1 MATSAP
7 PTRLRATT
15 IAQARKS
22 EAAALTRAEVA
33 AILNVDTRTVTRA
46 IESGEL
52 PSIRL
57 GRRRLIPLEPF
68 LALMTG
74 GATSA

>member
-15 IAQARKS
+15 IAQARTS

-46 IESGEL
+46 IESGEI

-57 GRRRLIPLEPF
+57 GRRRLIPREPF

-74 GATSA
+74 GAKSA

>member
-15 IAQARKS
+15 IAQARES

-33 AILNVDTRTVTRA
+33 AILNVDARTVTRA

-57 GRRRLIPLEPF
+57 GRRRLIPIEPF

-74 GATSA
+74 GVTSA

>member
-15 IAQARKS
+15 IAEARKS

-46 IESGEL
+46 IESGEI

-57 GRRRLIPLEPF
+57 GRRRLIPREPF